1 LTKTTFSFSSVATG
15 DLKNLKKN
23 NIPVFWFMHGKLDV
37 ALKKV
42 ARLVYGGACVA
53 GESYLRPGCSAG
65 MLFFD
70 DSVVYHF

>member
-1 LTKTTFSFSSVATG
+1 
-15 DLKNLKKN
+15 
-23 NIPVFWFMHGKLDV
+23 MHGKLDV